1 LEGEMCPYSSIV
13 PGQKVL
19 RGCLLHEVEGTSPR
33 GAWSYLTQCPPKGY
47 ANNFGECP
55 EYLKAEENDIDPDEL
70 IRRRERRRGSHEKA
84 LA

>member
-1 LEGEMCPYSSIV
+1 MRVPGGLSLGGEVCPYSRIV

-47 ANNFGECP
+47 ANNFGDCP
-55 EYLKAEENDIDPDEL
+55 EYLKAKGNDVDPDEL
-70 IRRRERRRGSHEKA
+70 IRRRER
-84 LA
+84 